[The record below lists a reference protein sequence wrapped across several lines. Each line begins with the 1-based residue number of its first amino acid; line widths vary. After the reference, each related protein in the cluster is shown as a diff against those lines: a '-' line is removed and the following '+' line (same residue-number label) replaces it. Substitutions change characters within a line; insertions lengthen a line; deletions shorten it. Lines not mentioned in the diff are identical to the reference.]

1 MLHSQEKLTPE
12 QKQMARRRR
21 ILQGRAAQG
30 ICILAAFAA
39 ISLFAAGWLL
49 LRQDRTFSDSE
60 NRMLA
65 QKPAPTLAS
74 LADGSFAGGIE
85 RWYADQFPGRDLW
98 ITADLTFQRALG
110 VREMNGV
117 YLGADGYL
125 LEAPAQEDAAQL
137 GQTEAAICA
146 FAAQHPDIRLTA
158 AIVPNA
164 WGVLSEKLPAGAP
177 VEDQKALI
185 DAIDQAMPDVRTAN
199 LTEALRSRCSEP
211 LYYRTDHHWTSL
223 GAYYAYQ
230 QLCDA
235 LGLTPFDT
243 AAHTALTADRFYRTD
258 HHWTSL
264 AARYAF
270 ETLSAQLDLQP
281 VRSYT
286 VYPVSD
292 SFEGT
297 LAAKTGSHAAL
308 DTIEIYVPDTD
319 VQYAVTYA
327 DTQTTICSLYDR
339 AKLAEKNQYE
349 VFFGGNHARVD
360 IQTTADTG
368 RTLLLLK
375 DSYANCF
382 VQFLTPYYDRILMI
396 DPRYFYDD
404 LGALLRRERVT
415 DALIL
420 YNYNTFVQD
429 HALSVVLQSALF
441 DECE

>member
-65 QKPAPTLAS
+65 QKPSLTLAS
-74 LADGSFAGGIE
+74 LADGSFAEGLE

-199 LTEALRSRCSEP
+199 LTEALRS
-211 LYYRTDHHWTSL
+211 
-223 GAYYAYQ
+223 GAEIKTVLVRRGFESGELRQAEKQGAAMYCAE
-230 QLCDA
+230 DA
-235 LGLTPFDT
+235 LFC
-243 AAHTALTADRFYRTD
+243 
-258 HHWTSL
+258 L
-264 AARYAF
+264 ASEVESPQNVIF
-270 ETLSAQLDLQP
+270 SCMQP
-281 VRSYT
+281 QW
-286 VYPVSD
+286 D
-292 SFEGT
+292 
-297 LAAKTGSHAAL
+297 AAAL
-308 DTIEIYVPDTD
+308 D
-319 VQYAVTYA
+319 
-327 DTQTTICSLYDR
+327 DR
-339 AKLAEKNQYE
+339 EQ
-349 VFFGGNHARVD
+349 V
-360 IQTTADTG
+360 
-368 RTLLLLK
+368 LLLDGLQ
-375 DSYANCF
+375 DPGN
-382 VQFLTPYYDRILMI
+382 LGTIL
-396 DPRYFYDD
+396 RTAEAFA
-404 LGALLRRERVT
+404 LGAVVLCEGCADPFSPKVVRSTMGAVFRLPCVQLPLA
-415 DALIL
+415 DALARL
-420 YNYNTFVQD
+420 KTAGLPVYAT
-429 HALSVVLQSALF
+429 ALHEDSVPLSSVSLGRAAVIIGSEGRGVSESALRLS
-441 DECE
+441 DRRVIIPMHGRAESLNAGVAAAIVIYEMTK

>member
-199 LTEALRSRCSEP
+199 LTEALRSRRSEP

-223 GAYYAYQ
+223 GAYYAYCAWRGIEPNADEWTQ
-230 QLCDA
+230 EVLCDNFHGTTWNKVPLPSVPA
-235 LGLTPFDT
+235 EEIT
-243 AAHTALTADRFYRTD
+243 AWYKHANRHVAYNDGQYETD
-258 HHWTSL
+258 SIYE
-264 AARYAF
+264 RQY
-270 ETLSAQLDLQP
+270 LSGND
-281 VRSYT
+281 
-286 VYPVSD
+286 
-292 SFEGT
+292 
-297 LAAKTGSHAAL
+297 
-308 DTIEIYVPDTD
+308 
-319 VQYAVTYA
+319 QYAVFLNSNQA
-327 DTQTTICSLYDR
+327 QTVISGSGQSG
-339 AKLAEKNQYE
+339 K
-349 VFFGGNHARVD
+349 
-360 IQTTADTG
+360 
-368 RTLLLLK
+368 LLLIK
-375 DSYANCF
+375 DSYGNTF
-382 VQFLTPYYDRILMI
+382 SQFPVEDYTEVHVL
-396 DPRYFYDD
+396 D
-404 LGALLRRERVT
+404 LRFFKGNVVEYAKENSIT
-415 DALIL
+415 DALVL
-420 YNYNTFVQD
+420 YGTQNFVSD
-429 HALSVVLQSALF
+429 TALSAAVSAIKG
-441 DECE
+441 